1 MKRRW
6 KLGLLAALLTVFMWQ
21 TTVAA
26 AQESIH
32 TYFCYIS
39 GSSVVVISAGPVVQ
53 GDDGQYYL
61 FELKPYETGVGAR
74 TDYCAAVPA
83 AELAQFTTPLQLNTE
98 SSKLYSRF
106 VVAVRKGGVYVP
118 ISNEMYI
125 TNPEVTAAH
134 ETGYP
139 IRSKKGLTADWQ
151 YASDLKELN
160 AGYAA
165 YELDISR
172 FFTAGGTNYTYN
184 GKTYSFNS
192 SVVTEYDIVCKKL
205 SDTGCNVVMTIKNSY
220 NPATLDLILPAARV
234 PGQNCYAM
242 NVNEK
247 ASAEKIEAL
256 LSFLA
261 GRYSGGQYGT
271 INSWIIGNEVNN
283 NSPWH
288 YAGPVDGATFAAQYA
303 KEFRLCYNAIKS
315 QNKGARVFI
324 NIDQRWTHTD
334 TNVYSYKGRDV
345 LDNFA
350 ANISNSGNIDWG
362 LSIHPHPVPL
372 FNCQFW
378 NMPPAY
384 VGLKLISHTD
394 DTKMVNPTNV
404 DVVVNHMKQPALL
417 SPKGTVRHILISEMG
432 FTSSNPQLPTD
443 QNIQAAAMVYAYK
456 LTASMP
462 EIEGVIIHRQIDS
475 AVEVAHDGM
484 AVGIRTSSGTP
495 KVAYKAFQYM
505 DQDNA
510 LFSNGLLPY
519 LGATSWTDLGVQ

>member
-220 NPATLDLILPAARV
+220 NPGSD
-234 PGQNCYAM
+234 
-242 NVNEK
+242 
-247 ASAEKIEAL
+247 S
-256 LSFLA
+256 
-261 GRYSGGQYGT
+261 SGGPG
-271 INSWIIGNEVNN
+271 SRPEL
-283 NSPWH
+283 
-288 YAGPVDGATFAAQYA
+288 
-303 KEFRLCYNAIKS
+303 LCHE
-315 QNKGARVFI
+315 R
-324 NIDQRWTHTD
+324 
-334 TNVYSYKGRDV
+334 
-345 LDNFA
+345 
-350 ANISNSGNIDWG
+350 
-362 LSIHPHPVPL
+362 
-372 FNCQFW
+372 
-378 NMPPAY
+378 
-384 VGLKLISHTD
+384 
-394 DTKMVNPTNV
+394 
-404 DVVVNHMKQPALL
+404 
-417 SPKGTVRHILISEMG
+417 E
-432 FTSSNPQLPTD
+432 
-443 QNIQAAAMVYAYK
+443 
-456 LTASMP
+456 
-462 EIEGVIIHRQIDS
+462 
-475 AVEVAHDGM
+475 
-484 AVGIRTSSGTP
+484 
-495 KVAYKAFQYM
+495 
-505 DQDNA
+505 
-510 LFSNGLLPY
+510 
-519 LGATSWTDLGVQ
+519 